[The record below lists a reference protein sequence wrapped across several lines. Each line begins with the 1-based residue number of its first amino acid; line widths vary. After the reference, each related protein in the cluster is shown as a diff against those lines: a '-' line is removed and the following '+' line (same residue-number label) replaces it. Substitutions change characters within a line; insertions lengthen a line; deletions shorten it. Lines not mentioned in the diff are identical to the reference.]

1 MKFDS
6 LIKSYNWLSVK
17 TTLLALYPEQIES
30 INAYEEVFNKLQI
43 MQPKEV
49 AIDIILNQHYD
60 DETFEPSCVDVSGIN
75 LNATEDDITDRLAIE
90 FCPWND
96 WLGMGIDKLTLK
108 EFTELEIIA
117 HCLYEMTYA
126 GYDENEIQEEFDKIK
141 DIQEEYKNLTDEEK
155 EMKTISMEELMKKHN
170 IKDNE
175 ENES

>member
-6 LIKSYNWLSVK
+6 LIKSTSWLSVK
-17 TTLLALYPEQIES
+17 ATLLAIYPEQIES
-30 INAYEEVFNKLQI
+30 INAYEEVFNKLQTI
-43 MQPKEV
+43 EPKEV

-75 LNATEDDITDRLAIE
+75 LNATEDDITDGLAIE
-90 FCPWND
+90 FCPWNE

-126 GYDENEIQEEFDKIK
+126 GYDENERQYVQEYMKGWQD
-141 DIQEEYKNLTDEEK
+141 EYKNLTDEEK
-155 EMKTISMEELMKKHN
+155 KAKTINLDELMKRLDKN
-170 IKDNE
+170 DDDKN
-175 ENES
+175 